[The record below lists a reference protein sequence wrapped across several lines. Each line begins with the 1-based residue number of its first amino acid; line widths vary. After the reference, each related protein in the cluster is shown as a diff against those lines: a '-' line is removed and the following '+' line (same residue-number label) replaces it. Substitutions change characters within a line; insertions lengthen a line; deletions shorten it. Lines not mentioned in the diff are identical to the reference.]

1 MPKPLRAMLLETSG
15 QDVRRCAHCAFCD
28 SNLAPDMD
36 VTFATLVQ
44 MVIMDDEEVL
54 TTRSLWSDEALRSAP
69 HLCANQLN
77 LEAVMLALRDEAK
90 KRGVKIND

>member
-1 MPKPLRAMLLETSG
+1 
-15 QDVRRCAHCAFCD
+15 
-28 SNLAPDMD
+28 MD
-36 VTFATLVQ
+36 VTFATLIQ

-54 TTRSLWSDEALRSAP
+54 TTRSLWSDEALKSAP

-90 KRGVKIND
+90 KRNLKFEVGRGK

>member
-1 MPKPLRAMLLETSG
+1 MKSLRTILLETAG

-28 SNLAPDMD
+28 SNLAAEMD
-36 VTFATLVQ
+36 VTFATLIQ

-54 TTRSLWSDEALRSAP
+54 TTRSLWSDEALKSAP

-90 KRGVKIND
+90 RRGVKEIGD

>member
-1 MPKPLRAMLLETSG
+1 MAKPLRAILFDTSG

-36 VTFATLVQ
+36 VTFATLIQ

-54 TTRSLWSDEALRSAP
+54 TTRSLWSDEALKSAP

-90 KRGVKIND
+90 KRGVGVGD